1 MSVQQSD
8 RFLIGRDGGVFRV
21 AFSDLQSALPQP
33 IWGRVS
39 ADGTPMRI
47 QGASVVRTNTGR
59 YTVTLTVQQ
68 PNNTFPI
75 LISPQQNGGR
85 DDYVLAYRNATP
97 SSFDI
102 EVTEQD
108 NGESAGV
115 YRDAGFSFF
124 IPASPLD

>member
-1 MSVQQSD
+1 
-8 RFLIGRDGGVFRV
+8 
-21 AFSDLQSALPQP
+21 
-33 IWGRVS
+33 
-39 ADGTPMRI
+39 MRI
-47 QGASVVRTNTGR
+47 QEASVVRTNTGR
-59 YTVTLTVQQ
+59 YTVTLTAQQ
-68 PNNTFPI
+68 PDNTFPI